1 MRIKNL
7 LPLLLA
13 GSLMIA
19 CTPAKQAGNSFEW
32 GQVPQQPDLS
42 WADSVGSRQL
52 PGDKMIISANSF
64 GAVADSTVL
73 STEAIQKAIDS
84 CAVSGGGTVVLQPG
98 YYQTGA
104 LFVKSGVNLQI
115 GKGVT
120 LLASPDIHHYPEF
133 RSRIAGI
140 EMTWPAAVINIV
152 DEKNAAIS
160 GEGTLDCRGKVFWDK
175 YWEMRKEYEARGL
188 RWIVDYDCKRV
199 RGILVE
205 RSSDITLSGVNLQI
219 GKGVTLLASP
229 DIHHYPEFRSRIAG
243 IEMTWPAAVIN
254 IVDEKNAAISGEGT
268 LDCRGKVFWDK
279 YWEMRKEY
287 EARGLRWIVDYD
299 CKRVRGILVERSSDI
314 TLSGFTLM
322 RTGFWGCQILYSDY
336 CTIDGLT
343 INNNIGGHGP
353 STDGIDIDSS
363 CNILIENCDVDC
375 NDDNICIKS
384 GRDADGLRVNRPT
397 ENVVVRNCTAR
408 KGAGLITCGSETSG
422 SIRNVLGY
430 DLKAVGT
437 YTVLRLKSAMNRGG
451 TIENIYMTRVS
462 AENVRQVLAAD
473 LNWNP
478 SYSYSTLPKEYE
490 GKEIPEH
497 WKVMLTPVEPPEK
510 GYPRF
515 RDIYLSQVKAENVD
529 EFISASG
536 WNDTLRLENF
546 YLYGI
551 EAQTNKP
558 GKICYTRN
566 FNLSEITLDVKDKDA
581 IVLKENEQSNIH
593 FDYVKTTTDR
603 RTAGNLPH

>member
-1 MRIKNL
+1 
-7 LPLLLA
+7 
-13 GSLMIA
+13 
-19 CTPAKQAGNSFEW
+19 
-32 GQVPQQPDLS
+32 
-42 WADSVGSRQL
+42 
-52 PGDKMIISANSF
+52 
-64 GAVADSTVL
+64 
-73 STEAIQKAIDS
+73 
-84 CAVSGGGTVVLQPG
+84 
-98 YYQTGA
+98 
-104 LFVKSGVNLQI
+104 
-115 GKGVT
+115 
-120 LLASPDIHHYPEF
+120 
-133 RSRIAGI
+133 
-140 EMTWPAAVINIV
+140 MTWPSAVINII
-152 DEKNAAIS
+152 DEKNASIS

-175 YWEMRKEYEARGL
+175 YWEMRKEYVA
-188 RWIVDYDCKRV
+188 K
-199 RGILVE
+199 
-205 RSSDITLSGVNLQI
+205 
-219 GKGVTLLASP
+219 
-229 DIHHYPEFRSRIAG
+229 
-243 IEMTWPAAVIN
+243 
-254 IVDEKNAAISGEGT
+254 
-268 LDCRGKVFWDK
+268 
-279 YWEMRKEY
+279 
-287 EARGLRWIVDYD
+287 GLRWIVDYD

-363 CNILIENCDVDC
+363 CNILIENCDIDC

-546 YLYGI
+546 YLYSI

-566 FNLSEITLDVKDKDA
+566 FNLSGITLDVKDRDA
-581 IVLKENEQSNIH
+581 IELKENEQSNIH

-603 RTAGNLPH
+603 RTAGNLPHYRTSAAINSSRRNLPSGNFERSRQSLAGSSGKSKRNHFPVESLAGYPWLYPRSNSRFLTAGRHLILEFRRLPSGHGYQCIQCRRTSLHLLLR